1 MMNYCGKCYH
11 VFKQEQCPYC
21 QNRKTR
27 KVTAEDL
34 CFLIEKQLIWTE
46 IIKQVLEENE
56 IPYQYQ
62 GDKGA
67 GLAIKMGPYLENY
80 QFYVPYE
87 YLEKAKALMNNL
99 FPDDIS

>member
-1 MMNYCGKCYH
+1 MNYCSRCFH
-11 VFKQEQCPYC
+11 VFEQDQCPVC
-21 QNRKTR
+21 RNRKIR
-27 KVTAEDL
+27 KVTEEDL

-46 IIKQVLEENE
+46 IIKQTLEEHE
-56 IPYQYQ
+56 IPYQCR

-80 QFYVPYE
+80 EFCVPYC
-87 YLEKAKALMNNL
+87 YLEKARILMNKI